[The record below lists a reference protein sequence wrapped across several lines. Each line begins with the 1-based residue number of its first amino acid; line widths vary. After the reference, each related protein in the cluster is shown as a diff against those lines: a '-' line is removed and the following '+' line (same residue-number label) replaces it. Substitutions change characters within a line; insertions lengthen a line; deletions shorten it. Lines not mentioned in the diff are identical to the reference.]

1 MFTRQE
7 VSTLKTFNTICNVKR
22 GVCIFHLIL
31 VGHRIPDFR
40 VSVNFDYK
48 TFEMKTKHCN
58 CIAKTRCNQG
68 STKTRK

>member
-7 VSTLKTFNTICNVKR
+7 VSTLKTLNTICNVKR

-40 VSVNFDYK
+40 VSTAQPLCFHADIS
-48 TFEMKTKHCN
+48 CRDG
-58 CIAKTRCNQG
+58 A
-68 STKTRK
+68 S